1 MSVDSARIQPAH
13 IEIALFGATG
23 FTGSLTADY
32 LGANMP
38 QGKSWAIAGRNASK
52 LKAVADRIE
61 SLGGVPPTIIEADIA
76 DAASMKALAEQTRVL
91 ITTVGPY
98 LQHGE
103 PAVKACAE
111 AGTHYVDLT
120 GEPEF
125 VDRMWLKY
133 HETAKASGAKI
144 VHACGF
150 DSIPYDLGVL
160 FTVEQLPE
168 HVPISIEGYIRASG
182 TASGGTYHSAIGA
195 FSRLREAGKTAA
207 ERRKTEE
214 RPPGRRVRGGGKI
227 GRGARGEDWGL
238 PIPTIDPQIVLR
250 SARSLDRY
258 GPDFSYSHFAHFKK
272 LYMMA
277 GTIAGGAVLLAG
289 SQLPPTR
296 KLLLKLRGPG
306 DGPTEEKRAKSWF
319 KLLLIAKGGD
329 KHVTTQVSGGD
340 PGYTETAKMLSESAM
355 CLAFDKLPKV
365 SGQTTTAVA
374 MGDALI
380 KRLQKAG
387 ITFEVLDD

>member
-1 MSVDSARIQPAH
+1 MPIDVT
-13 IEIALFGATG
+13 LFGATG
-23 FTGSLTADY
+23 FTGGLTADY
-32 LGANMP
+32 LGSHIP
-38 QGKSWAIAGRNASK
+38 KGKSWAIAGRNASK
-52 LKAVADRIE
+52 LMAVADRIE
-61 SLGGVPPTIIEADIA
+61 KLGGVAPTIIEADIA

-98 LQHGE
+98 LQYGE

-125 VDRMWLKY
+125 VDEMWLRY
-133 HETAKASGAKI
+133 HEIAKASGAKI

-168 HVPISIEGYIRASG
+168 NVPISIEGYIRAGG

-195 FSRLREAGKTAA
+195 FSRLRQAGKTAA
-207 ERRKTEE
+207 DRRKAEG
-214 RPPGRRVRGGGKI
+214 RPAGRKVRGGGKI
-227 GRGARGEDWGL
+227 GRGARGDGWAL
-238 PIPTIDPQIVLR
+238 PLPTIDPQIVLR

-258 GPDFSYSHFAHFKK
+258 GPDFSYEHYAHFKR
-272 LYMMA
+272 LHMMA
-277 GTIAGGAVLLAG
+277 GTIAGAGVLLAG

-296 KLLLKLRGPG
+296 KLLLKLRDQG
-306 DGPTEEKRAKSWF
+306 DGPTEEKRAKGWF

-355 CLAFDKLPKV
+355 CLAFDKLPDV
-365 SGQTTTAVA
+365 SGQSTTAVA

-387 ITFEVLDD
+387 ITFEVV

>member
-1 MSVDSARIQPAH
+1 MAPFD
-13 IEIALFGATG
+13 IALFGATG
-23 FTGSLTADY
+23 FTGGLTADY
-32 LGANMP
+32 LGAHLP
-38 QGKSWAIAGRNASK
+38 RDKSWAVAGRNASK
-52 LKAVADRIE
+52 LQAVADRIAKA
-61 SLGGVPPTIIEADIA
+61 GGVTPAIIEADVS

-91 ITTVGPY
+91 ISTVGPY
-98 LQHGE
+98 VEHGE

-120 GEPEF
+120 GESEF

-133 HETAKASGAKI
+133 DDVAKASGAKI

-168 HVPISIEGYIRASG
+168 NVPISIEGYIRAGG

-207 ERRKTEE
+207 ERRNTEE
-214 RPPGRRVRGGGKI
+214 RPVGRKIRGGGRI
-227 GRGARGEDWGL
+227 GRGARGEGWGL
-238 PIPTIDPQIVLR
+238 PLPTIDPQIVLR

-258 GPDFSYSHFAHFKK
+258 GPDFSYEHFAHFKR
-272 LYMMA
+272 LHMMA
-277 GTIAGGAVLLAG
+277 GTIAGGAVLMAG
-289 SQLPPTR
+289 AQLGPTR
-296 KLLLKLRGPG
+296 KLLLKLRDRG
-306 DGPTEEKRAKSWF
+306 DGPSEEKRARSWF

-329 KHVTTQVSGGD
+329 KHVTTQISGGD
-340 PGYTETAKMLSESAM
+340 PGYTETSKMLSESAL
-355 CLAFDKLPKV
+355 CLAFDELPKV

-380 KRLQKAG
+380 TRLQAAG
-387 ITFEVLDD
+387 ITFEIVD

>member
-1 MSVDSARIQPAH
+1 MGVDVT
-13 IEIALFGATG
+13 LFGATG
-23 FTGSLTADY
+23 FTGGLTADY
-32 LGANMP
+32 LGAHIP
-38 QGKSWAIAGRNASK
+38 AGKSWAIAGRNATK
-52 LKAVADRIE
+52 LEAVADRIE
-61 SLGGVPPTIIEADIA
+61 QLGGVAPKIIEADIA
-76 DAASMKALAEQTRVL
+76 DATSMKALAEQTRVL

-133 HETAKASGAKI
+133 NDIAKASGAKI

-160 FTVEQLPE
+160 FTVHQLPE
-168 HVPISIEGYIRASG
+168 NVPISIEGYLRAGG

-195 FSRLREAGKTAA
+195 FSRLREAGKAA
-207 ERRKTEE
+207 TERRKTEE
-214 RPPGRRVRGGGKI
+214 RPAGRKVSGGGKI
-227 GRGARGEDWGL
+227 GRGARGEGWGL
-238 PIPTIDPQIVLR
+238 PLPTIDPQIVLR

-272 LYMMA
+272 LPMMA
-277 GTIAGGAVLLAG
+277 GTIAGGAVLVAG
-289 SQLPPTR
+289 SQLAPTR
-296 KLLLKLRGPG
+296 NLLLKLRGPG
-306 DGPTEEKRAKSWF
+306 DGPTVEKRAKSWF

-329 KHVTTQVSGGD
+329 KDITTQVSGGD
-340 PGYTETAKMLSESAM
+340 PGYTETAKMLSESAL
-355 CLAFDKLPKV
+355 CLAFDELPDV

-380 KRLQKAG
+380 RRLQAAG
-387 ITFEVLDD
+387 ITFETVE

>member
-1 MSVDSARIQPAH
+1 MTVDPARVDV
-13 IEIALFGATG
+13 ALFGATG
-23 FTGSLTADY
+23 FAGGLTADY
-32 LGANMP
+32 LGAHMP
-38 QGKSWAIAGRNASK
+38 TGKTWAIAGRNVAK
-52 LKAVADRIE
+52 LKAIAERIE
-61 SLGGVPPTIIEADIA
+61 ELGGVAPAIIEADSS
-76 DAASMKALAEQTRVL
+76 DAASMKALAEQARVL

-98 LQHGE
+98 LQFGE

-120 GEPEF
+120 GESEF
-125 VDRMWLKY
+125 VDEMWLKY
-133 HETAKASGAKI
+133 HQIAKASGAKI

-160 FTVEQLPE
+160 FTVEHLPE
-168 HVPISIEGYIRASG
+168 NVPIAIEGYIRAGG

-207 ERRKTEE
+207 ARRKAEE
-214 RPPGRRVRGGGKI
+214 RPVGRKISGGGKI
-227 GRGARGEDWGL
+227 GRGARGKGWGL
-238 PIPTIDPQIVLR
+238 PLPTIDPQIVLR

-272 LYMMA
+272 LHMMA
-277 GTIAGGAVLLAG
+277 GTIAGAGVLMAGA
-289 SQLPPTR
+289 QLSPTR
-296 KLLLKLRGPG
+296 KLLLKLRDQG
-306 DGPTEEKRAKSWF
+306 DGPSEEKRAKSWF
-319 KLLLIAKGGD
+319 KLLLIASGGD

-355 CLAFDKLPKV
+355 CLAFDKLPDV

-380 KRLQKAG
+380 KRLQAAD
-387 ITFEVLDD
+387 ITFEVVS

>member
-1 MSVDSARIQPAH
+1 MSVD
-13 IEIALFGATG
+13 IALFGATG

-32 LGANMP
+32 LGAHIP
-38 QGKSWAIAGRNASK
+38 KGTSWAIAGRNAAK
-52 LKAVADRIE
+52 LQVVADRIADD
-61 SLGGVPPTIIEADIA
+61 GGVVPTIIEADIA
-76 DAASMKALAEQTRVL
+76 DEASMKALAEQTRVL

-133 HETAKASGAKI
+133 HEVAKASGAKI

-160 FTVEQLPE
+160 YTVEQLPE
-168 HVPISIEGYIRASG
+168 GVPISIEGYIRAGG

-195 FSRLREAGKTAA
+195 FSRLREAGKTAS
-207 ERRKTEE
+207 ERRKKEE
-214 RPPGRRVRGGGKI
+214 RPAGRKVRGGGKI
-227 GRGARGEDWGL
+227 GRGARGEGWGL
-238 PIPTIDPQIVLR
+238 PLPTIDPQIVLR

-258 GPDFSYSHFAHFKK
+258 GPDFTYEHFAHFKK
-272 LYMMA
+272 LHMMA
-277 GTIAGGAVLLAG
+277 GTIAGAAVLLAG
-289 SQLPPTR
+289 SQLAPTR
-296 KLLLKLRGPG
+296 NLLLRLRGPG

-319 KLLLIAKGGD
+319 KLLLVAKAGD
-329 KHVTTQVSGGD
+329 TELTTQVSGGD
-340 PGYTETAKMLSESAM
+340 PGYSETSKMLAESAL
-355 CLAFDKLPKV
+355 CLAFDDLPEV

-380 KRLQKAG
+380 TRLQAAG
-387 ITFEVLDD
+387 ITFETVDG